1 MSDMKIMNTLRLLST
16 VATLTA
22 AMNAFSA
29 DSPAPA
35 NYSPHVDNDFP
46 SAVYFGDTHVHT
58 DISMDAGAFGNNL
71 GVAEAYRFARG
82 ETVESSKGLKAKL
95 VKPLDFLVIA
105 DHTDN
110 MGFFPDLLAGADH
123 VVSDPTGKRWYD
135 QLMGGEGAMVAMEI
149 IQTFSIGEFPESLLY
164 SPESKAYKDVWDDNL
179 KEAEAN
185 NDPGKFTALIGYEWT
200 SLKDGNNMHRV
211 VIYRD
216 NADIASKVMPYTT
229 LAPLGSTNP
238 RDLWK
243 WMENYEENTGG
254 QVLAIAHNGNL
265 SNGIM
270 FPITEIYDG
279 TTVDEEYVNER
290 IRREPL
296 YEITQMKGDGESHPL
311 LSPDDEFADYEN
323 WDISN
328 LGSTELKTPDMLP
341 GEYGRE
347 ALKRGLE
354 IESRLGTNPYKF
366 GLIGSTDTHTSL
378 ATTREDNFFGKMS
391 SMEPSPERLIDPLAA
406 IEGGDTVY
414 YRNATASGLAAVW
427 AIDNT
432 REALFDAMQRKETY
446 ATTGTR
452 MRVRLFAGWDYAED
466 TLQRPDFVKVAYEQG
481 VPMGGDLTAAA
492 KGASPKI
499 LVQAMRDPDGANLDR
514 VQIIKGWVDANG
526 KTHEEI
532 YDVACSKKRTIENN
546 RCDKEVGNTVDI
558 KTATYLNSI
567 GSVILSAFWQ
577 DPEFNPEQRAF
588 YYARVLEIP
597 TPRWTTYD
605 AVRFGVELPKDVP
618 AVQQERAY
626 TTPVWYT
633 P

>member
-1 MSDMKIMNTLRLLST
+1 MKTINKLRLLST
-16 VATLTA
+16 VVTLTA
-22 AMNAFSA
+22 AMNTFSA
-29 DSPAPA
+29 DSPSTA
-35 NYSPHVDNDFP
+35 NYSPHVDNNFP

-82 ETVESSKGLKAKL
+82 ETVESSNGLKAKL

-135 QLMGGEGAMVAMEI
+135 QLMRGEGAMVAMEI

-185 NDPGKFTALIGYEWT
+185 NDPGNFTALIGYEWT
-200 SLKDGNNMHRV
+200 SLEDGNNMHRV

-216 NADIASKVMPYTT
+216 DADIASKVMPYTT

-243 WMENYEENTGG
+243 WMESYEDNTGG

-290 IRREPL
+290 ILREPL

-311 LSPDDEFADYEN
+311 LSPDDEFADYET

-378 ATTREDNFFGKMS
+378 STTREDNFFGKMS

-427 AIDNT
+427 AKDNT

-452 MRVRLFAGWDYAED
+452 MSVRLFAGWDYAKD
-466 TLQRPDFVKVAYEQG
+466 TLQRPDYVKVAYQQG

-499 LVQAMRDPDGANLDR
+499 LVQALSDPNGANLDR
-514 VQIIKGWVDANG
+514 VQIIKGWVDASG
-526 KTHEEI
+526 KTHEI
-532 YDVACSKKRTIENN
+532 VYDVACSDKRTIKNK

-567 GSVILSAFWQ
+567 GSTMLNAFWQ
-577 DPEFNPEQRAF
+577 DPDFNPEQRAF

-605 AVRFGVELPKDVP
+605 AARFGVELPKDVP
-618 AVQQERAY
+618 AAQQDRAY
-626 TTPVWYT
+626 TSPIWYN
-633 P
+633 PAKL

>member
-1 MSDMKIMNTLRLLST
+1 MKTINKLRLLST
-16 VATLTA
+16 VAALTA

-29 DSPAPA
+29 DSPTT
-35 NYSPHVDNDFP
+35 NYSPHVDNNFP
-46 SAVYFGDTHVHT
+46 SAVFFGDTHVHT
-58 DISMDAGAFGNNL
+58 DNSMDAGAFGNRL
-71 GVAEAYRFARG
+71 GVEAAYRFARG
-82 ETVESSKGLKAKL
+82 ETVESSLGLKAKL
-95 VKPLDFLVIA
+95 VRPLDFLVIA

-123 VVSDPTGKRWYD
+123 VVSDPIGKRWYD
-135 QLMGGEGAMVAMEI
+135 QLMAGEGAKVALEI
-149 IQTFSIGEFPESLLY
+149 IQSFSIGEFPESLLY
-164 SPESKAYKDVWDDNL
+164 SPESKAYKDVWDHNL
-179 KEAEAN
+179 EAAETYN
-185 NDPGKFTALIGYEWT
+185 NPGKFTALIGYEWT
-200 SLKDGNNMHRV
+200 SLVAGNNLHRV

-216 NADIASKVMPYTT
+216 NDDKASQVMPYTT
-229 LAPLGSTNP
+229 QAPLGSTNP

-243 WMENYEENTGG
+243 WMQRYEDKTGG

-270 FPITEIYDG
+270 FPTIEQYDG
-279 TTVDEEYVNER
+279 TTLDEAYVSER

-311 LSPDDEFADYEN
+311 LSPDDEFANYEN
-323 WDISN
+323 WDVGN
-328 LGSTELKTPDMLP
+328 LGSTVVKTPDMLP

-378 ATTREDNFFGKMS
+378 ATTRENNFFGKMS

-406 IEGGDTVY
+406 IEGGDTIY

-427 AIDNT
+427 AKDNT

-452 MRVRLFAGWDYAED
+452 MRVRLFAGWDYTEG
-466 TLQRPDFVKVAYEQG
+466 TLQRPDFVKVAYQQG
-481 VPMGGDLTAAA
+481 VPMGGDLAAAA

-499 LVQAMRDPDGANLDR
+499 LVQALRDPDGANLDR
-514 VQIIKGWVDANG
+514 VQIIKGWVDASG
-526 KTHEEI
+526 KTHEKI
-532 YDVACSKKRTIENN
+532 YDVACSEKRSIKNN

-567 GSVILSAFWQ
+567 GNTMLNAFWQ

-605 AVRFGVELPKDVP
+605 AVRFGVALPKDVP
-618 AVQQERAY
+618 AAQQDRAY
-626 TTPVWYT
+626 TSPIWYNPVKL
-633 P
+633 

>member
-1 MSDMKIMNTLRLLST
+1 MKTINKLRLLST
-16 VATLTA
+16 VVTLTA
-22 AMNAFSA
+22 AMNTFSA
-29 DSPAPA
+29 DSPTTA
-35 NYSPHVDNDFP
+35 NYSPHVDNNFP

-82 ETVESSKGLKAKL
+82 ETVESSNGLKAKL

-185 NDPGKFTALIGYEWT
+185 NDPGNFTALIGYEWT

-216 NADIASKVMPYTT
+216 DADIASKVMPYTT

-243 WMENYEENTGG
+243 WMGHYEDKTGG

-290 IRREPL
+290 ILREPL

-311 LSPDDEFADYEN
+311 LSPDDEFADYET

-378 ATTREDNFFGKMS
+378 STTREDNFFGKMS

-427 AIDNT
+427 AKDNT

-452 MRVRLFAGWDYAED
+452 MSVRLFAGWDYAED
-466 TLQRPDFVKVAYEQG
+466 TLQSPDFVKVAYQQG

-499 LVQAMRDPDGANLDR
+499 LVQALRDPDGANLDR
-514 VQIIKGWVDANG
+514 VQIIKGWVDASG
-526 KTHEEI
+526 KTHEI
-532 YDVACSKKRTIENN
+532 VYDVACSDKRSIKNN

-567 GSVILSAFWQ
+567 GSTMLNAFWQ
-577 DPEFNPEQRAF
+577 DPDFDSEQRAF

-605 AVRFGVELPKDVP
+605 AARFGVELPKDVP
-618 AVQQERAY
+618 AAQQDRAY
-626 TTPVWYT
+626 TSPIWYN
-633 P
+633 PAKL

>member
-1 MSDMKIMNTLRLLST
+1 MKTMNKLRLLAT

-22 AMNAFSA
+22 SINAFSA
-29 DSPAPA
+29 DLPTTP
-35 NYSPHVDNDFP
+35 NYSPHVDNNFP

-58 DISMDAGAFGNNL
+58 NISMDAGAFGNNL
-71 GVAEAYRFARG
+71 GVEAAYRFARG
-82 ETVESSKGLKAKL
+82 ETVESSHGLKTKL
-95 VKPLDFLVIA
+95 VRPLDFLMIA

-110 MGFFPDLLAGADH
+110 MGFFPDLIAGADH
-123 VVSDPTGKRWYD
+123 VVSNPTGKRWYD
-135 QLMGGEGAMVAMEI
+135 ELHAGQGGKVAMEI
-149 IQTFSIGEFPESLLY
+149 IRSFSVGQFPEELLY
-164 SPESKAYKDVWDDNL
+164 SPTGEAFKDVWTHNL
-179 KEAEAN
+179 EAAEAYN
-185 NDPGKFTALIGYEWT
+185 EPGKFTALIGYEWT
-200 SLKDGNNMHRV
+200 SLDAGNNMHRV

-216 NADIASKVMPYTT
+216 DADKASQVTPYTT

-243 WMENYEENTGG
+243 WMQRYEDKTGG

-270 FPITEIYDG
+270 FPSTDIYDG
-279 TTVDEEYVNER
+279 TTVDEEYINER

-311 LSPDDEFADYEN
+311 LSPDDEFADYET

-328 LGSTELKTPDMLP
+328 LGSTALKTPDMLP

-354 IESRLGTNPYKF
+354 IESRLGINPYKF

-378 ATTREDNFFGKMS
+378 ATTNENNFFGKMS
-391 SMEPSPERLIDPLAA
+391 TMEPSPERLIDPLAG

-414 YRNATASGLAAVW
+414 YRDAVASGLAAVW
-427 AIDNT
+427 AKDNT
-432 REALFDAMQRKETY
+432 REAIFDAMQRKETY
-446 ATTGTR
+446 ATTGSR
-452 MRVRLFAGWDYAED
+452 IKVRLFAGWDYAKD
-466 TLQRPDFVKVAYEQG
+466 TLQRPDFVKVAYAQG
-481 VPMGGDLTAAA
+481 VPMGGDLSAAA

-499 LVQAMRDPDGANLDR
+499 LVQTLRDPDGANLDR

-526 KTHEEI
+526 KAHEKI
-532 YDVACSKKRTIENN
+532 YDVACSDKRTIKNN

-567 GSVILSAFWQ
+567 GSVMLNAFWQ

-618 AVQQERAY
+618 AVQQDRAY
-626 TTPVWYT
+626 TSPIWYT
-633 P
+633 PAKL